1 MLSLRLILLFIVFVL
16 SNMFLGGA
24 KVCFFEI
31 YGTGDIEWALYVI
44 GEKFTAFYP
53 AALSLNT
60 DVFALV
66 YSLAYRFCS
75 STCCS
80 CFSFAD
86 LPDIDP

>member
-1 MLSLRLILLFIVFVL
+1 M
-16 SNMFLGGA
+16 
-24 KVCFFEI
+24 CFFEI
-31 YGTGDIEWALYVI
+31 FGTGDIEFALYVI
-44 GEKFTAFYP
+44 GEKFTAFCP
-53 AALSLNT
+53 AALSLNV

-86 LPDIDP
+86 LPDMDP